1 MRSLILFFIIT
12 TGGMAMENTVKS
24 PYGPLDGQEKQVILE
39 QGTERPFTGVY
50 NEHFATGVYACRN
63 CGAPLYRSD
72 DKFRSSCGWPAFDD
86 GIPGAVKRLADPDGR
101 RTEIRCAGCGAH
113 LGHVFEGERL
123 TVKNTRHCVNSISL
137 KFEPQYCG
145 RLQRAVFAGG
155 CIWGVE
161 ELMRRVPGV
170 VCATNGYTGGF
181 TVNPTYREVCSG
193 KTGHVEAVEIV
204 FDSSKMDFEK
214 LCRYFLEIHDP
225 TQANGQGPDLGS
237 QYRSVIFYLDEAQK
251 ITAEKLLGIL
261 RSGNYAVV
269 TKIVPFR
276 KFWNAEAYH
285 QDYYER
291 KGTQPYC
298 HVYRKRF

>member
-1 MRSLILFFIIT
+1 
-12 TGGMAMENTVKS
+12 MENTVKS
-24 PYGPLDGQEKQVILE
+24 PYGPLDGQETLVILK

-101 RTEIRCAGCGAH
+101 RIEIRCAGCGAH

-155 CIWGVE
+155 CFWG
-161 ELMRRVPGV
+161 
-170 VCATNGYTGGF
+170 
-181 TVNPTYREVCSG
+181 S
-193 KTGHVEAVEIV
+193 
-204 FDSSKMDFEK
+204 
-214 LCRYFLEIHDP
+214 
-225 TQANGQGPDLGS
+225 
-237 QYRSVIFYLDEAQK
+237 RS
-251 ITAEKLLGIL
+251 
-261 RSGNYAVV
+261 
-269 TKIVPFR
+269 
-276 KFWNAEAYH
+276 
-285 QDYYER
+285 
-291 KGTQPYC
+291 
-298 HVYRKRF
+298 